1 MSIILEL
8 RELAAEGDERAVKRA
23 YARALKVTRPEED
36 PAGFQHLHD
45 AYQQA
50 LALCRSVQ
58 DHDDKVV
65 LEAPPLASVPQR
77 VPATPQTVSPQPP
90 PLPVATAHADT
101 WRASLPAQPDP
112 AAAAAALLDEGG
124 RAAHLDFRRWLLEQ
138 GREWSLD
145 TRDAIA
151 AYVLHALRHDRVA
164 MNEDNLSEL
173 QRLFGWDDVSGGV
186 DPRHW
191 QWLVQRAR
199 QAWLQLPAQHTGLSA
214 LIASYNVSRPTLK
227 QVRSTLDALRT
238 PRPRWRNLIN
248 ALHPERARRVVALM
262 QVLDCHPDVPLPDGI
277 DPGQAMFWGGQS
289 ISTHRLALQVG
300 LLRSALFSLLIL
312 GIILIALW
320 SDGLTGVPSWG
331 TMLFTTGATL
341 LPPALV
347 LLGFAKRAVYYWQMD
362 PEDVPVRYPWLRAL
376 GVPVMVLVLCGLLP
390 LIEFGGPL
398 AVGAVWMLSWQI
410 LRIAQLRSC
419 ARRGVASP
427 TNGVALFFMVAASM
441 LVLPALVAALVYW
454 GMDLYR
460 HRGRIRWVQA
470 GT

>member
-1 MSIILEL
+1 MSIIIEL
-8 RELAAEGDERAVKRA
+8 RELAAAGDERGVKRA
-23 YARALKVTRPEED
+23 YARALKQTRPDED

-50 LALCRSVQ
+50 LALCRSARER
-58 DHDDKVV
+58 DDEVA
-65 LEAPPLASVPQR
+65 LEGASLPSVPQHL
-77 VPATPQTVSPQPP
+77 PASGQILTSPQQPAALARGDGWQPP
-90 PLPVATAHADT
+90 
-101 WRASLPAQPDP
+101 LPAQPDP
-112 AAAAAALLDEGG
+112 AAAATALLDEGS
-124 RAAHLDFRRWLLEQ
+124 RTPHLHFRTWLR
-138 GREWSLD
+138 GYSREWTLD
-145 TRDAIA
+145 TRDAIGA
-151 AYVLHALRHDRVA
+151 CVLHAMRNDAVA
-164 MNEDNLSEL
+164 MNEDNLAEV

-191 QWLVQRAR
+191 QWLVQRAG

-214 LIASYNVSRPTLK
+214 LMASYNVSRPTPR
-227 QVRSTLDALRT
+227 QVRSALDALRT
-238 PRPRWRNLIN
+238 PRPRWRNLIS

-262 QVLDCHPDVPLPDGI
+262 RVLGCHPDIPLPDGI
-277 DPGQAMFWGGQS
+277 DAGQATFWGGQS

-300 LLRSALFSLLIL
+300 LLRSAVFSLVIL
-312 GIILIALW
+312 GIILVALW

-331 TMLFTTGATL
+331 TVLFTTGAIL

-376 GVPVMVLVLCGLLP
+376 GVPVMVLVMCGLVP
-390 LIEFGGPL
+390 LLGSGGPL
-398 AVGAVWMLSWQI
+398 ALGALWLLSWQI

-427 TNGVALFFMVAASM
+427 TNGIALFFMVAASM
-441 LVLPALVAALVYW
+441 LILPALVAALVYW

-460 HRGRIRWVQA
+460 HRGRIRWVQPGA
-470 GT
+470 